1 MNCSI
6 KSICGLVVVLSLLF
20 TTVRAQENQTS
31 ETDTDGGS
39 LQLGLRSTQSMF
51 NSTGNFGTGVGG
63 QFRLM
68 LSKGVNTDWFADY
81 FTENLDDLGKRTD
94 AHIGWSV
101 IFYLQNNQKKFQPY
115 LLAGHC
121 FDYTRITTFASPVM
135 LLEEQ
140 SKERWSSAVQAG
152 GGVQWNLTQAFNF
165 TFHAQYM
172 LHLGKDIH
180 VHKETNNNIE
190 YLVLDEHSTSSLE
203 GHLLLTFAFNI
214 KIAELW

>member
-1 MNCSI
+1 MNVFWRI
-6 KSICGLVVVLSLLF
+6 IFQVGLFLFVLLSA
-20 TTVRAQENQTS
+20 VKAQENDN
-31 ETDTDGGS
+31 TDSNGGA

-63 QFRLM
+63 QFRLL
-68 LSKGVNTDWFADY
+68 LSKDINTDWFADY
-81 FTENLDDLGKRTD
+81 FTENLDDLGRRTD

-101 IFYLQNNQKKFQPY
+101 VFYLQNNQKKFQPY
-115 LLAGHC
+115 VLAGHC
-121 FDYTRITTFASPVM
+121 FDYTRITIFASPEL
-135 LLEEQ
+135 LLEEE

-152 GGVQWNLTQAFNF
+152 AGVQWNLTQVFNF

-180 VHKETNNNIE
+180 VHKETQNNID
-190 YLVLDEHSTSSLE
+190 YLTLEEHDKSSLE